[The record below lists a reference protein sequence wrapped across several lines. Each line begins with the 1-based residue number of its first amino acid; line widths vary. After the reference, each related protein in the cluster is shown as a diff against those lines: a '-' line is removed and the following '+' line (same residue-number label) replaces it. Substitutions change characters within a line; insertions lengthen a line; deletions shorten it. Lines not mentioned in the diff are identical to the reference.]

1 MKEVSHK
8 RPKTEWFFLYET
20 PTVIKFIET
29 EGKMGEG
36 AIGSEYLIG
45 PLFHFG
51 KLKKFWG
58 GMVV

>member
-1 MKEVSHK
+1 
-8 RPKTEWFFLYET
+8 
-20 PTVIKFIET
+20 
-29 EGKMGEG
+29 MGEG

-51 KLKKFWG
+51 KIKKFWG